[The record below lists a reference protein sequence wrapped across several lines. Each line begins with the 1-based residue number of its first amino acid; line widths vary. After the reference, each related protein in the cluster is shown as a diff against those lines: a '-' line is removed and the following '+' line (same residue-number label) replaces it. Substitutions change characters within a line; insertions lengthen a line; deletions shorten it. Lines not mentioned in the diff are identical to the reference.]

1 MPSTIVLNVDDHE
14 PGRYAR
20 SRLLTEAG
28 YRVEE
33 AGTGEMALSLVH
45 KLRPAVVLLD
55 IHLPDMSGLDVCR
68 QIRQNTAF
76 AHTPILQIS
85 ASAVSDPQR
94 VVGLD
99 SGADGYL
106 VEPVDPD
113 VLLATVR
120 ALLRMRHA
128 EQELQRVNGALKETN
143 SALEKAN
150 AALLRSNEDLQSFSY
165 LASHDLQEPLRT
177 IKSFANLL
185 NRRYGSQLDATALE
199 FLAHIDNASTRM
211 NLLIMDLLA
220 YAQASEEVALNA
232 KDVAVDDVIRAAA
245 ANLKQSIQECSAE
258 LVVGAMPVVCGNEGQ
273 LLQLFQNLIGN
284 ALKYRSP
291 DKLPL
296 IRISADKNSSSSWQ
310 FSVSDNGLGIAPEH
324 LEIIF
329 APFKRLHGQE
339 VPGTGIGLSTCRR
352 IVERHGGRI
361 WAESAGPG
369 SGATFFF
376 TLPESEPHQQ
386 R

>member
-1 MPSTIVLNVDDHE
+1 
-14 PGRYAR
+14 
-20 SRLLTEAG
+20 
-28 YRVEE
+28 
-33 AGTGEMALSLVH
+33 
-45 KLRPAVVLLD
+45 
-55 IHLPDMSGLDVCR
+55 
-68 QIRQNTAF
+68 
-76 AHTPILQIS
+76 
-85 ASAVSDPQR
+85 
-94 VVGLD
+94 
-99 SGADGYL
+99 
-106 VEPVDPD
+106 
-113 VLLATVR
+113 
-120 ALLRMRHA
+120 
-128 EQELQRVNGALKETN
+128 
-143 SALEKAN
+143 
-150 AALLRSNEDLQSFSY
+150 
-165 LASHDLQEPLRT
+165 
-177 IKSFANLL
+177 
-185 NRRYGSQLDATALE
+185 
-199 FLAHIDNASTRM
+199 
-211 NLLIMDLLA
+211 MDLLA

-232 KDVAVDDVIRAAA
+232 KDVAVDDVIRSAA